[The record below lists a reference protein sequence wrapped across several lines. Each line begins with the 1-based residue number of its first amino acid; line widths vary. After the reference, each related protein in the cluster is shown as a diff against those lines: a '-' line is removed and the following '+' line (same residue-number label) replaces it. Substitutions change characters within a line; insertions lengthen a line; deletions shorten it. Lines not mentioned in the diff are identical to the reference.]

1 MNANHSI
8 VLIDDNSVS
17 LIATARILKTQG
29 YQLYQAETG
38 LAGVELAREH
48 RPDLVLSDVDLPD
61 IDGIEV
67 CRRIKADPDMAG
79 TYVVLVSHSSTD
91 SDSQSRG
98 MEEGADGYIARPIPN
113 RELLARVQA
122 MLRIQAAESAVR
134 RKARQQSIVAHLG
147 QEGLAGTGIDE
158 LMREAVARTAFGLGV
173 DPSLIVFARGGKATP
188 SEASGEAPSEASG
201 EAPSEASGEAPS
213 EAPGEA
219 PRVRLCLEV
228 AIQGQRGQ
236 FGLLGVTACPSGE
249 YSAEDADFLSSVGNI
264 LSLSVMRKQA
274 EEDIRFLAMHDA
286 LTGLHNRAY
295 FEATIGRSGS
305 VLEFPVC
312 LIMVDL
318 DGLKRT
324 NDAFG
329 HEAGDRLLKAASAAL
344 RAASRALDL
353 VARIGGDEFVILLPG
368 TDMEK
373 AERLRESIRER
384 LNSGGCDLAEGI
396 PLRLSMGIAC
406 ADSPEVL
413 DAAIRLAD
421 ERMYNEKEE
430 HHRIAAGVA

>member
-1 MNANHSI
+1 MNAKHSI
-8 VLIDDNSVS
+8 VLIDDNSVN

-29 YQLYQAETG
+29 YELHQAETG
-38 LAGVELAREH
+38 LAGVELAREFK
-48 RPDLVLSDVDLPD
+48 PDLILSDVDLPD

-122 MLRIQAAESAVR
+122 MLRLQAAESAVR
-134 RKARQQSIVAHLG
+134 LKARQQSIVAHLG
-147 QEGLAGTGIDE
+147 QLGLAGTGIDE
-158 LMREAVARTAFGLGV
+158 LMREAVTQTASGLGV
-173 DPSLIVFARGGKATP
+173 PPSLIIFARGGKT
-188 SEASGEAPSEASG
+188 
-201 EAPSEASGEAPS
+201 APS

-219 PRVRLCLEV
+219 PPEAPGEAPPESSGEVVRGGLCLEV

-236 FGLLGVTACPSGE
+236 FGLLGVTACPPGE
-249 YSAEDADFLSSVGNI
+249 YSADDADFLSSVGNI

-295 FEATIGRSGS
+295 FEAAISQSGS
-305 VLEFPVC
+305 VLEYPVC

-318 DGLKRT
+318 DGLKRA

-329 HEAGDRLLKAASAAL
+329 HEVGDRLLKAASTAL
-344 RAASRALDL
+344 RSAFRALDI

-368 TDMEK
+368 TDIEK
-373 AERLRESIRER
+373 AENLRESIRER
-384 LNSGGCDLAEGI
+384 LNSGSWDLAEGI
-396 PLRLSMGIAC
+396 PLRMSMGLAC
-406 ADSPEVL
+406 ADSPEAF
-413 DAAIRLAD
+413 DAAMRLAD
-421 ERMYNEKEE
+421 KRMYEEKEE
-430 HHRIAAGVA
+430 HHRIAARMA